1 MLATTTLLAA
11 PLLAAS
17 LLSTPAH
24 ADCGAESTVIWTQPS
39 TAKYAF
45 APDAVFRALVGEG
58 ESPQDAFSIQL
69 LHNGELVPS
78 SIEVAEHPGNS
89 PYDTRYLHTLVPDE
103 PLVEG
108 ERYTFEVVPQSGDE
122 SLTHTVSTLVE
133 AGEEQAVP
141 GIPELTV
148 HSAYD
153 GVGEGETSCD
163 YGDMLTFELT
173 LSPASSD
180 VTERS
185 VLHVY
190 RMKSESDT
198 WHYVHAT
205 RVTEDASPMDLT
217 LSFDRKLSWGSCF
230 AVVQEDFF
238 GNLSATS
245 NISCAAEPLLASVDD
260 GPGAANQP
268 VDGSPRGCST
278 VGSRA
283 GLAALWL
290 AGLLGLARR
299 RED

>member
-1 MLATTTLLAA
+1 MLATTLLASA
-11 PLLAAS
+11 LLASA

-24 ADCGAESTVIWTQPS
+24 ADCDAASTVMWALPS

-45 APDAVFRALVGEG
+45 APDAVFRALIGQG
-58 ESPQDAFSIQL
+58 ESPQDAFSVQL

-78 SIEVAEHPGNS
+78 SIDVAEHPGNS
-89 PYDTRYLHTLVPDE
+89 PFETRYLHTLVPDE

-108 ERYTFEVVPQSGDE
+108 ERYTFEVIPQSGDE
-122 SLTHTVSTLVE
+122 SLIRTVSTLVE
-133 AGEEQAVP
+133 ADEEQSVP
-141 GIPELTV
+141 GVPELTV
-148 HSAYD
+148 QSAYD
-153 GVGEGETSCD
+153 DVGEGETSCD

-198 WHYVHAT
+198 WHYVRAY
-205 RVTEDASPMDLT
+205 RVSEDASPMDLT
-217 LSFDRKLSWGSCF
+217 LSFDRNLSWGSCF

-238 GNLSATS
+238 GNLSPTS
-245 NISCAAEPLLASVDD
+245 DISCAAEPLLASVDD
-260 GPGAANQP
+260 EPGPSDQL

-283 GLAALWL
+283 GFAALWL
-290 AGLLGLARR
+290 AGLLGLAR
-299 RED
+299 